1 MSYYNGFIRHEDSI
15 PKRNIN
21 HYSKYYCKKVWLF
34 PSQVATAEIET
45 V

>member
-1 MSYYNGFIRHEDSI
+1 MDLCMKIQ

-21 HYSKYYCKKVWLF
+21 HYSNTTVKKGLAVLAL

>member
-1 MSYYNGFIRHEDSI
+1 MDLCNEDSI

-21 HYSKYYCKKVWLF
+21 HYSKYYCKKGLAVLAL